1 MNDTFLNH
9 SNNNPF
15 SLSRPAVSRAM
26 GYAECSKRRRRP
38 GRCLLAI
45 FGGFAAVFFWTLGFI
60 KWFEICEKWV
70 IK

>member
-1 MNDTFLNH
+1 MNDYFLNR
-9 SNNNPF
+9 SNDNPSF
-15 SLSRPAVSRAM
+15 FDRPSYRCGN
-26 GYAECSKRRRRP
+26 GYAVLSKRRRRP

-45 FGGFAAVFFWTLGFI
+45 FGGFVAVFFWTLGFI